1 MAEEAAEAVEA
12 ARFSGHFLG
21 GEAKFREVFP
31 AAADEELDVGPV
43 GEGVK
48 WSMGL

>member
-1 MAEEAAEAVEA
+1 MAEEAAEAEEA
-12 ARFSGHFLG
+12 ARFSGHFPG
-21 GEAKFREVFP
+21 GEDKFREGFT

-48 WSMGL
+48 WSRGL